1 MTILSQL
8 EKTMGLSTW
17 QLTFLSILIIFVA
30 NYLTIIFIQRFNE
43 PKPLTSGDLLMSP
56 QKGDLLAEG
65 FSDMKGSQANET
77 KYEWL
82 NNDRLYD
89 QFYASIYD
97 QLVQGSNRN
106 QIEVALLMEKWKFSD
121 RGPNELRI
129 LDAGCGTGVTT
140 LAFAKTGVNKVV
152 GLDKSQAMIDFARTT
167 NINRSVLTDTEKKN
181 IEWRTANL
189 LDANACKPQEFDAA
203 CALYFTIYYLRD
215 IDGFFRNMSLWV
227 RPGGKLA
234 VQVVN
239 KYKFDPILDSASPFV
254 FSVQKYTKKRV
265 QKSKVVF
272 DKFDYEADFHLE
284 DDDENVAEFRE
295 TFRFRDNSVRRQRHT
310 FNMPAI
316 NVIVKKAKA
325 AGWLYDGY
333 IDELAA
339 GFEYSY
345 LLLFH
350 H

>member
-1 MTILSQL
+1 MLSI
-8 EKTMGLSTW
+8 W
-17 QLTFLSILIIFVA
+17 QIAFLGILIIFVI
-30 NYLTIIFIQRFNE
+30 NYLTIIFIQRFTD
-43 PKPLTSGDLLMSP
+43 PKPIITSG
-56 QKGDLLAEG
+56 LAIEG
-65 FSDMKGSQANET
+65 FSNPKYSQASET

-97 QLVQGSNRN
+97 KLVQGSNRN
-106 QIEVALLMEKWKFSD
+106 QIEVALLMDKWKFND

-129 LDAGCGTGVTT
+129 LDAGCGTGVTS
-140 LAFAKTGVNKVV
+140 LAFAKAGVSKVI
-152 GLDKSQAMIDFARTT
+152 GLDKSQAMIDFAQTT
-167 NINRSVLTDTEKKN
+167 NVGRSVLTPEEKKK
-181 IEWRTANL
+181 IEWRTGDL
-189 LDANACKPQEFDAA
+189 LDPNVCKPQEVDAA

-254 FSVQKYTKKRV
+254 FSVQKYSKKRV

-272 DKFDYEADFHLE
+272 DKFDYEADFKLD
-284 DDDENVAEFRE
+284 DDDENVAEFSE

-333 IDELAA
+333 IDEVSA

-345 LLLFH
+345 ILLFH

>member
-1 MTILSQL
+1 MTFIKQI
-8 EKTMGLSTW
+8 EQVTGLSAW
-17 QLTFLSILIIFVA
+17 QITFIGILIVFVA
-30 NYLTIIFIQRFNE
+30 NYLTIIFVQRFSE
-43 PKPLTSGDLLMSP
+43 PKPLTSGLGSSS
-56 QKGDLLAEG
+56 GSIEG
-65 FSDMKGSQANET
+65 FTDGSQAVES

-82 NNDRLYD
+82 NNDRIYD
-89 QFYASIYD
+89 SFYASIYD

-106 QIEVALLMEKWKFSD
+106 QIEVSLLMNKWKDMD
-121 RGPNELRI
+121 RNPGELRI
-129 LDAGCGTGVTT
+129 LDAGCGTGVTA
-140 LAFAKTGVNKVV
+140 LAFAKAGVGKVV
-152 GLDKSQAMIDFARTT
+152 GLDKSEAMIDFAKAT
-167 NINRSVLTDTEKKN
+167 NTGRSVLTDEEKKK
-181 IEWRTANL
+181 IEWRKADL
-189 LDANACKPQEFDAA
+189 LDPNACKPQEFDTA

-215 IDGFFRNMSLWV
+215 MDGFFRNMSLWI
-227 RPGGKLA
+227 RPGGKLV

-254 FSVQKYTKKRV
+254 FSVQKYSKKRV

-272 DKFDYEADFHLE
+272 DKFDYEADFNLD

-316 NVIVKKAKA
+316 TTIVKKAKA
-325 AGWLYDGY
+325 AGWIYEGY
-333 IDELAA
+333 IDQVSS

-345 LLLFH
+345 LLMFH